1 MDHGLRPWV
10 LAAPNTRGYRNN
22 CGRPPK
28 VELRRRLDFID
39 GSARKRAV
47 ELLFAGAVSG
57 FLGFAFAG
65 FLGIWQ
71 SAFSEVQL
79 NFRGE
84 PMESGRNYFPETVSE
99 MVRDPASPSGK
110 CFFAFGLI
118 AAICILL
125 SYYPFYLRNTYVG
138 DDHITVLNISWLTL
152 RTFMPPVGLLLT
164 CCITAV
170 PMSLTTKADLVATS
184 VHCAGAGMMIAG
196 YAVFELHALFLSKV
210 VQIGELEWWIR
221 LACVVGVAVSGG
233 LFTLFGWLSLNAT
246 KLGICCAD
254 VWRVP
259 VKADWE
265 HATSLDH
272 PGIAMKAM
280 EAYDEHRK
288 MLLNTANSTV
298 FLIKHLE
305 YWTEVFSGL
314 FMVSGLLCIWYFS
327 HERHFDLI
335 EDIPDVNLEHV
346 KQSSKGAKT
355 Q

>member
-1 MDHGLRPWV
+1 MDHGLRPNSRV
-10 LAAPNTRGYRNN
+10 LITRGFRNN

-71 SAFSEVQL
+71 SVYSEVEL

-99 MVRDPASPSGK
+99 MVRDPSSPSGK

-118 AAICILL
+118 AAICILV

-138 DDHITVLNISWLTL
+138 DDHISVLNISWLTL

-170 PMSLTTKADLVATS
+170 PMSLTTKADLVSTS

-210 VQIGELEWWIR
+210 VQIGELEWWMR
-221 LACVVGVAVSGG
+221 LACVVGVALTGG
-233 LFTLFGWLSLNAT
+233 LFTMFGYLSLNAT

-265 HATSLDH
+265 HAMSVDH
-272 PGIAMKAM
+272 PGLAKRAM

-288 MLLNTANSTV
+288 MVLNTANSTV
-298 FLIKHLE
+298 LLIKHLE
-305 YWTEVFSGL
+305 YWSEVWSGL
-314 FMVSGLLCIWYFS
+314 FMVTGLLCIWYFS

-335 EDIPDVNLEHV
+335 EDIPDVCLDHV
-346 KQSSKGAKT
+346 KQSSKGSKT